1 MSKMYDVI
9 VIGAGPA
16 GLSAALYAG
25 RARLKTLVVE
35 KKKEGGQ
42 IALTSEVEN
51 YPGCVEGESGP
62 TLIDRMYN
70 QAKHFG
76 AVFVYDEIESVDLQ
90 GSIKQLNGKKDVY
103 KSKAVIVATGASS
116 RPIGCPGEKE
126 FIGKGVSYCATCD
139 GMFFKNRKVLVIG
152 GGNSAAQESIFL
164 TNLGCDVQIV
174 HRRDELR
181 AEKYLTDVLDKKGI
195 NVIWNAVVKEI
206 KGSQTVE
213 SVILEKTDGSI
224 IEVETDALFVAI
236 GDLPQNELAI
246 SLGVKLDDAGYII
259 TDKQQKTNVDHIY
272 AAGDITGGIKQWVVA
287 CGEGAVASS
296 IAFNERDL

>member
-1 MSKMYDVI
+1 MEEYEI
-9 VIGAGPA
+9 IIIGAGPA
-16 GLSAALYAG
+16 GLSAGIYAG
-25 RARLKTLVVE
+25 RQNSKTLLID
-35 KKKEGGQ
+35 KGLTGG
-42 IALTSEVEN
+42 LGLEVPAMEN
-51 YPGCVEGESGP
+51 YPGYEHINGMK
-62 TLIDRMYN
+62 LIEHTKN
-70 QAKHFG
+70 QCEQ
-76 AVFVYDEIESVDLQ
+76 YCQINEMENIESITKEAN
-90 GSIKQLNGKKDVY
+90 GSFIINTDKNSYHTQNIILATGSKHRQLNV
-103 KSKAVIVATGASS
+103 
-116 RPIGCPGEKE
+116 PGEEE
-126 FIGKGVSYCATCD
+126 FKGRGVSYCATCD

-195 NVIWNAVVKEI
+195 NVIWNSVVKEI

-246 SLGVKLDDAGYII
+246 SLGVKLDDSGYII

>member
-51 YPGCVEGESGP
+51 YPGCVEGESGS

-76 AVFVYDEIESVDLQ
+76 AEFVYDEIESVDLQ

-126 FIGKGVSYCATCD
+126 FIGYLKSFD
-139 GMFFKNRKVLVIG
+139 E
-152 GGNSAAQESIFL
+152 ESL
-164 TNLGCDVQIV
+164 T
-174 HRRDELR
+174 
-181 AEKYLTDVLDKKGI
+181 
-195 NVIWNAVVKEI
+195 
-206 KGSQTVE
+206 
-213 SVILEKTDGSI
+213 LENGK
-224 IEVETDALFVAI
+224 
-236 GDLPQNELAI
+236 
-246 SLGVKLDDAGYII
+246 
-259 TDKQQKTNVDHIY
+259 
-272 AAGDITGGIKQWVVA
+272 
-287 CGEGAVASS
+287 SS
-296 IAFNERDL
+296 INFSRKDIAIIKSQIEI